1 MVLLPG
7 WAGGTTKHGW
17 GAETEPGRA
26 PVLDLIFLEITAE
39 IWPQSSATPLLVENL
54 GCKKLQ

>member
-26 PVLDLIFLEITAE
+26 PVLDLIFFGDY
-39 IWPQSSATPLLVENL
+39 SRNMATIISYTSPCGEFRM
-54 GCKKLQ
+54 